1 MFMRHRSPE
10 REDKDFTL
18 IRVLDNGLPAVGAI
32 VDVHTKDGSVI
43 RQRVRRDGGYAA
55 DTPPLLLCPNPA
67 SVVKLEIRWSNG
79 DKELIPGPLQPGQQL
94 INKEQSFK

>member
-1 MFMRHRSPE
+1 MPSVGMVVVVVGA
-10 REDKDFTL
+10 T
-18 IRVLDNGLPAVGAI
+18 VVVVVVVVVVVGAI
-32 VDVHTKDGSVI
+32 VDVHTKGGSVI
-43 RQRVRRDGGYAA
+43 RHRVRRDGGYAA

-94 INKEQSFK
+94 ISKEPALN